1 MKFDIHK
8 DGASV
13 TLTLQEKKLDST
25 IASELKGEFLILAK
39 PKIEHLVIDLHDVEF
54 CDSSG
59 LSALLI
65 ADRKMKEHGGSVRLM
80 NVSPKIMSLL
90 KISMLDRLFEFTEAV
105 KAPAVK
111 EPAEKKPAEKK
122 LAEKKPATKKGS
134 AAKKKG

>member
-1 MKFDIHK
+1 MKFEIHK

-39 PKIEHLVIDLHDVEF
+39 PKIEHLVIDLNDVEF

-90 KISMLDRLFEFTEAV
+90 KISMLDRLFEFKEAV
-105 KAPAVK
+105 KPSAVK
-111 EPAEKKPAEKK
+111 EPAEKK
-122 LAEKKPATKKGS
+122 LAEKKPVTKKGS